1 MCVMKKFIDTHCH
14 IFKEYYDDIPFLMKS
29 ISDNTLFVVNNAVNN
44 QTIEEVINLNNEYSN
59 MYYAIGIHP
68 EYADEFDDNLDMVIN
83 HINDKKVL
91 AIGEIGLDYHYEGY
105 SKEKQISLFTKQLDI
120 ASKYHMPVIIHCR
133 DASSDMINIL
143 KKYKLKGII
152 HSFSGS
158 YETAMEYIKL
168 GYYLGINGVVTFK
181 NCKLIEVIK
190 KIGLEHFVLE
200 TDSPYLTPVPHR
212 GEVNNPNNIVH
223 IIQFLHENLG
233 LSIDEIIDITN
244 ANTMHIFDKLNK

>member
-1 MCVMKKFIDTHCH
+1 MKKFIDTHCH

-29 ISDNTLFVVNNAVNN
+29 ISDNASFVINNAVNYE
-44 QTIEEVINLNNEYSN
+44 TIDEVINLSNNYSN
-59 MYYAIGIHP
+59 MYCAIGIHP
-68 EYADEFDDNLDMVIN
+68 EYTDYFNGDLSIISKHIHDTKVI
-83 HINDKKVL
+83 

-105 SKEKQISLFTKQLDI
+105 NKEKQIDLLAKQLDL
-120 ASKYHMPVIIHCR
+120 AEEFNMPIIIHSR
-133 DASSDMINIL
+133 DASSDMISIL
-143 KKYKLKGII
+143 KKYHLKGII

-190 KIGLEHFVLE
+190 RIGLEHFVLE
-200 TDSPYLTPVPHR
+200 TDSPYLTPAPDR
-212 GEVNNPNNIVH
+212 GKTNNPNH
-223 IIQFLHENLG
+223 IKDIITFLSENLNYTY
-233 LSIDEIIDITN
+233 DEIVDITN